1 MIRRAKEKDLP
12 AIAELLKQILVLH
25 HGVRPDIFHTRGSKF
40 SKEQLKEM
48 LNAKKHGCYNITL
61 NVWND
66 NQRAVS
72 FYEKLG
78 FKPQQTQMEE
88 IL

>member
-40 SKEQLKEM
+40 SKE
-48 LNAKKHGCYNITL
+48 
-61 NVWND
+61 
-66 NQRAVS
+66 
-72 FYEKLG
+72 
-78 FKPQQTQMEE
+78 
-88 IL
+88 

>member
-25 HGVRPDIFHTRGSKF
+25 
-40 SKEQLKEM
+40 L
-48 LNAKKHGCYNITL
+48 
-61 NVWND
+61 
-66 NQRAVS
+66 
-72 FYEKLG
+72 
-78 FKPQQTQMEE
+78 EE

>member
-48 LNAKKHGCYNITL
+48 LMDESGLSLFMNQTRVKLLPTCFFNYKK
-61 NVWND
+61 NVTYLE
-66 NQRAVS
+66 S
-72 FYEKLG
+72 PLKLS
-78 FKPQQTQMEE
+78 
-88 IL
+88 I

>member
-40 SKEQLKEM
+40 SKEQL
-48 LNAKKHGCYNITL
+48 
-61 NVWND
+61 
-66 NQRAVS
+66 
-72 FYEKLG
+72 
-78 FKPQQTQMEE
+78 
-88 IL
+88 